1 MKNILFAV
9 LAAGSLLFTS
19 CGDKKT
25 DTGVVKGNL
34 KANEAVDNWA
44 KDASDGRVA
53 SLWDSLPASYQSEIS
68 GIVHSVGDKIDA
80 DVYNEAMKTM
90 SAATALLKSKKSMI
104 LEMAKEQGLK
114 SEMDKVEDVSASY
127 DSIVGL
133 INAIATSDAK
143 DVDGLKKLDMA
154 KFLGDIQ
161 EHTKSLMELAALAPG
176 GEENMAKLKAATATL
191 LSESGDSAEVE
202 MTVDGSTKKVTL
214 VKKEDRWMPEDMVK
228 DWPDMMKSAK
238 EAIGEMADMQPVE
251 KEKVLSVLRM
261 AQAAIKELEGA
272 NSKEEMQK
280 KVEEF
285 MGGI

>member
-1 MKNILFAV
+1 MKNILFAGLV
-9 LAAGSLLFTS
+9 AGSLLFTS
-19 CGDKKT
+19 CGDKKA
-25 DTGVVKGNL
+25 DTGVEKGNL

-68 GIVHSVGDKIDA
+68 GSVHSVGDKIDA

-114 SEMDKVEDVSASY
+114 SEMDKVDDVSASY

-272 NSKEEMQK
+272 NTKEEMQK
-280 KVEEF
+280 KMEEF